1 MDGSQ
6 DAFTPEEI
14 CEQAKGNVGALSLLL
29 LSYARDRGQSLDEA
43 AGYFG
48 RVFAPSWD
56 EVPARDARTVARWAA
71 LNMVTGGAELRR
83 LEGDARHAESVVARW
98 PLDEDRGFFGLS
110 QQEADYVLCAVHT
123 HCRAAGACLHLE
135 TGRRRRHDDLHS
147 GGLGAVVWRR
157 SGPLTSIDHPATPQQ
172 VLKRVLGTGEVEP
185 SHALAQ

>member
-110 QQEADYVLCAVHT
+110 QQEADMFYALFTPIAE
-123 HCRAAGACLHLE
+123 RL
-135 TGRRRRHDDLHS
+135 
-147 GGLGAVVWRR
+147 GLAYTWRR
-157 SGPLTSIDHPATPQQ
+157 DGDDVTMTFTAED
-172 VLKRVLGTGEVEP
+172 
-185 SHALAQ
+185 